1 MYNKERMTETI
12 NRLRKSLHALHGKR
26 EESSKVGRMVLDL
39 ASEVVEIQERN
50 SREIAR
56 IKKGMK
62 HGAKEGSGKFRI

>member
-1 MYNKERMTETI
+1 MGNVRYR
-12 NRLRKSLHALHGKR
+12 KR
-26 EESSKVGRMVLDL
+26 EESSKVRRVVLGL

-62 HGAKEGSGKFRI
+62 HGAKEGSKKFRI